1 LFINSPRFNQL
12 SRRFRQQLSIP
23 DVAVIGGYH
32 GVNLGDMALGA
43 AVSRQLQNRN
53 ISSGLQTIYNL
64 ERWKW
69 PLTNFAILGGGAC
82 GYNSALEPLYNRY
95 KSKLDRVA
103 LLGVDFNENHF
114 SSKSLALLSECKW
127 ISCRSIEQAQSL
139 RSITQ
144 RADIQVHPD
153 LAFSLSFDDMRPLDH
168 CKIGKPVFLMNVV
181 PLYGKIVDNQIIRN
195 QQYQK
200 ERTSLYESWH
210 VLYDNYRTYVR
221 KLAEI
226 AIDQGYRVETISF
239 SPLDELAAKII
250 LDQLPVSHHAYSDD
264 LTLMVKKMSLADLV
278 FATRYHA
285 TIFAL
290 KLGLYLIPFAYAKKN
305 EHLFNLL
312 NIPENQYFTPEDLI
326 SDRIFSHDLTPVN
339 YDHQQIKNLETKA
352 VHYMNMCLNTLGLR
366 HHS

>member
-1 LFINSPRFNQL
+1 MFINSPRFNQL

-43 AVSRQLQNRN
+43 SVKRQLQNRN
-53 ISSGLQTIYNL
+53 ITSGLQTIYNL
-64 ERWKW
+64 EKWKW

>member
-1 LFINSPRFNQL
+1 LFITSARFNQL
-12 SRRFRQQLSIP
+12 SRRIRQQLSIP

-32 GVNLGDMALGA
+32 GVNLGDMALGIS
-43 AVSRQLQNRN
+43 VRRQLQNRN

-64 ERWKW
+64 EKWKW

-95 KSKLDRVA
+95 KTKLEKVA

-114 SSKSLALLSECKW
+114 SQKSRALLSACKW

-139 RSITQ
+139 RSATQ
-144 RADIQVHPD
+144 REDIQVHPD
-153 LAFSLSFDDMRPLDH
+153 LAFSLSFDEMRPLNH
-168 CKIGKPVFLMNVV
+168 YKIGKPVFLMNVV
-181 PLYGKIVDNQIIRN
+181 PLYGKIVNNQIIRN
-195 QQYQK
+195 QQYQQ
-200 ERTSLYESWH
+200 ERTSLYESWP
-210 VLYDNYRTYVR
+210 VLYENYRTYVR
-221 KLAEI
+221 KLAQI
-226 AIDQGYRVETISF
+226 AIEQGYRVETISF

-250 LDQLPVSHHAYSDD
+250 LNQLPVSHNPYSDN

-285 TIFAL
+285 TIFTL

-305 EHLFNLL
+305 EHLLNFL
-312 NIPENQYFTPEDLI
+312 NIPKSHYFTPEDLI
-326 SDRIFSHDLTPVN
+326 TDQSFSHDLTCVN
-339 YDHQQIKNLETKA
+339 YDHQQIKTLETEA
-352 VHYMNMCLNTLGLR
+352 VDYINVCLNTLGLR